1 MLSIA
6 LLYLAAIPAF
16 PGAEGYGA
24 ATPGGRGG
32 RILFVDNLHDSGPGS
47 FREAIDTE
55 GPRIILFRTGGLIAL
70 KTHIKIQQPFVTI
83 AGQSAPGD
91 GICLKGGSLVVATH
105 DVIIRH
111 IRSRFGNEHGEGD
124 AISVATPSRRVILDH
139 VSASWSVD
147 EALSPSGDIAD
158 VTVQWS
164 FITESLNKSAHS
176 KGSHGYGTL
185 ARAVGG
191 VTFHHNLW
199 AHHSG
204 RNPRFGDNY
213 GKGEPAFY
221 DFRNNVLYNW
231 GGYCSGLTDGRIRV
245 NYVANYLRYGASSSK
260 RNPIYIGDNATADT
274 MFYVQ
279 GNVVDAHLEFTSDNN
294 KLFDRTETTAKKLV
308 SIQAKP
314 FEAPAVKTSAP
325 AQAYDDVLKRAGATK
340 PKRDSVDARVAQHV
354 RTSTGKIIDT
364 TAEVGGWPDYASGEP
379 PADEDKDG
387 IPDAWERRHKLNP
400 RDASDAGKLAPS
412 GYTWIEQYLNELADS
427 PK

>member
-1 MLSIA
+1 LLSLA
-6 LLYLAAIPAF
+6 LVYLAAIPAF

-24 ATPGGRGG
+24 STPGGRGG
-32 RILFVDNLHDSGPGS
+32 KILFVDNLNDSGPGS
-47 FREAIDTE
+47 LREAIDAS
-55 GPRIILFRTGGLIAL
+55 GPRIILFRTGGLLSLQSHLLIRN
-70 KTHIKIQQPFVTI
+70 PFVTI

-105 DVIIRH
+105 DVIVRH
-111 IRSRFGNEHGEGD
+111 IRSRFGNERGEGD
-124 AISVATPSRRVILDH
+124 AISIATPSRRVIVDH

-176 KGSHGYGTL
+176 KGNHGYGTL

-199 AHHSG
+199 AHHNG

-231 GGYCSGLTDGRIRV
+231 GDYCSGLVDGRIRV

-260 RNPIYIGDNATADT
+260 RMPIHIGDNATADT
-274 MFYVQ
+274 VFHLQ
-279 GNVVDAHLEFTSDNN
+279 GNVVDARLDLTADNSRLVDRGE
-294 KLFDRTETTAKKLV
+294 KITIQPKAFD
-308 SIQAKP
+308 
-314 FEAPAVKTSAP
+314 APPVKTSSP
-325 AQAYDDVLKRAGATK
+325 AQAYEDVLHRSGATK
-340 PKRDSVDARVAQHV
+340 PRRDSVDARIANQV
-354 RTSTGKIIDT
+354 RTNAGRIIDT
-364 TAEVGGWPDYASGEP
+364 TEEVGGWPSYTAGKP
-379 PADEDKDG
+379 PIDTDQDG

-400 RDASDAGKLAPS
+400 RDAADASKLAPS
-412 GYTWIEQYLNELADS
+412 GYTWIEQYLNELADLN
-427 PK
+427 